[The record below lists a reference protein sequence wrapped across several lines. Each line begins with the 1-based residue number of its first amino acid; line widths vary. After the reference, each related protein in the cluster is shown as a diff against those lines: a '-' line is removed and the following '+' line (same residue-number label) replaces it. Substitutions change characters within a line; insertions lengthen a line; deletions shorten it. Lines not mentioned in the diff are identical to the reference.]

1 MIEWVVITIVASAA
15 LISVARILSK
25 PATIKAYKEASRVK
39 DDMIED
45 LRFRVRSLKGRL
57 AQADVAP
64 TDIESA
70 GDIANIVRHL
80 PRPLRPFAK
89 PIVEWA
95 NTDEGKESIGKIIAK
110 WTKDKGKGDSS
121 GPSSEDA
128 L

>member
-15 LISVARILSK
+15 LVSAARIFSK
-25 PATIKAYKEASRVK
+25 PATIKAYKEAGKVK

-45 LRFRVRSLKGRL
+45 LRFRVRSLKGRI

-95 NTDEGKESIGKIIAK
+95 NTDEGKESIGKIISK
-110 WTKDKGKGDSS
+110 WTKDKGKGPDSR
-121 GPSSEDA
+121 EDQ